1 VQLVAAFPG
10 VSRHGRTSPTR
21 RKAARRPLKR
31 LALLWL
37 ACAAVGFAVAA
48 GAAVV
53 IALAFDRA
61 PAPRSQP
68 LAPTASQDAA
78 SDSAGQRTPGDNG
91 QRLLAN

>member
-1 VQLVAAFPG
+1 
-10 VSRHGRTSPTR
+10 
-21 RKAARRPLKR
+21 LKR

-48 GAAVV
+48 SAAVV

-68 LAPTASQDAA
+68 LATPTTRQDTA
-78 SDSAGQRTPGDNG
+78 SDSTGSRTPGDNG